1 MKKESILKIGFG
13 VLLTIFSVLSGI
25 ASILAWVG
33 VKISQGIVFGII
45 ALFFGGVLIWM
56 LVSYIRN
63 LKKIILEKNNELQ
76 EIKSC
81 EMNINLISNINEI
94 PNIYTGNV
102 RSIHIIS
109 SGTETYYNLLAVM
122 LNKEII
128 QRGIKVDILFRIGTD
143 EKRIG
148 KLLQYDHKWE
158 ELARKYD
165 LNIKYYPIDNFIFNL
180 RGIVFDD
187 IEGYI
192 GFYYRRNGETYGGE
206 EEVLHVNTAN
216 AVGNYLIRHFLDRFK
231 NIHQYDSIKD
241 IVDKNK

>member
-1 MKKESILKIGFG
+1 M
-13 VLLTIFSVLSGI
+13 SGI

-33 VKISQGIVFGII
+33 VKISHMIVFGVI
-45 ALFFGGVLIWM
+45 ALFLGGVLIWM
-56 LVSYIRN
+56 LITYVMD
-63 LKKIILEKNNELQ
+63 LKKIIQEKDNELQ

-81 EMNINLISNINEI
+81 KMDIDLVSNINEI
-94 PNIYTGNV
+94 PNVFTGNV
-102 RSIHIIS
+102 RNIHIIS

-148 KLLQYDHKWE
+148 KLLQYNHKWE

-165 LNIKYYPIDNFIFNL
+165 LNIKYYPIADFLFNL

-187 IEGYI
+187 MEGYV

-206 EEVLHVNTAN
+206 EEVLHVKNTS
-216 AVGNYLIRHFLDRFK
+216 AVGNYLIQHFLGRFD
-231 NIHQYDSIKD
+231 NIQQYDSIKD
-241 IVDKNK
+241 IVEKNK